1 MLSKE
6 NNNLNTRACY
16 MPGQVLIIH
25 KYMKTCGSAGSLNF
39 KPVHSL
45 KVFKLRKDRET
56 DTVHRFTA
64 GGKGLTGHLNRQVL
78 ESGCVNVCKDI
89 CSYTHTHT

>member
-25 KYMKTCGSAGSLNF
+25 KYLKTRGSAGSLNF
-39 KPVHSL
+39 KPVHLL
-45 KVFKLRKDRET
+45 KVFELRKDRET
-56 DTVHRFTA
+56 DT
-64 GGKGLTGHLNRQVL
+64 
-78 ESGCVNVCKDI
+78 
-89 CSYTHTHT
+89 